1 MYFLDSTDD
10 NKHEY
15 NQNGF
20 ARFHNQIIGTGVSD
34 VESLEVSAKNNM
46 EIALSSGW
54 IFANG
59 YALEIENTE
68 TLKHEVADPDNDR
81 IDRIVIR
88 FDTNPEKL
96 DFYPVIKK
104 GTPAGRP
111 TPPSLTRDNYIYEM
125 SVAQVRIKAGKSYVE
140 DDEITDEREN
150 DAVCGYIPLH
160 NIYRGMQINE
170 LGMVTMPN
178 QSYVEMYDKTTIQLP
193 SHTTGDDDDSYN
205 YKDIPFKPDIDRQNE
220 IKNGKFV
227 AKQDGAYLFTI
238 HTRLED
244 RLPTEPL
251 AKFEISLVVNGDDE
265 KDAPIGRRDDNVER
279 FFNNYG
285 PMTQATGFVAIF
297 LEKGDKAELKA
308 GIRQME
314 DGAKISYVRSSIA
327 KLN

>member
-1 MYFLDSTDD
+1 MRMYFLDSTDD

-68 TLKHEVADPDNDR
+68 TLKHEVADPNNDR

-104 GTPAGRP
+104 GTPAGNP

-160 NIYRGMQINE
+160 NIYRGLDINE
-170 LGMVTMPN
+170 YGMVTMPN
-178 QSYVEMYDKTTIQLP
+178 QSYVKAETKETE
-193 SHTTGDDDDSYN
+193 SFTGD
-205 YKDIPFKPDIDRQNE
+205 KDVMNFGDIIEDKQKEVLSDNRTFKP
-220 IKNGKFV
+220 
-227 AKQDGAYLFTI
+227 KQDGVYHLWVEMAWDSGDMLEDIGLRVYIYVNGKESFPIAADYKQNYRDRFFMGSGVDNFKKDDAVTFVFDTGYRNDRDVPDTLFT
-238 HTRLED
+238 R
-244 RLPTEPL
+244 
-251 AKFEISLVVNGDDE
+251 
-265 KDAPIGRRDDNVER
+265 
-279 FFNNYG
+279 
-285 PMTQATGFVAIF
+285 
-297 LEKGDKAELKA
+297 
-308 GIRQME
+308 IR
-314 DGAKISYVRSSIA
+314 IA
-327 KLN
+327 KLS